1 MATSVEWVPARN
13 VLRLWLREVPLAA
26 PRPARATLD
35 VGEQGVLIGLE
46 LPADAAL
53 GPGRRDAAGEPC
65 YVTVAEPSGSQWR
78 SVEVA
83 VEVLAGPDGEAAAV
97 DVPRRGD
104 GYEITYPSGNR

>member
-1 MATSVEWVPARN
+1 MATAVEWIPARN
-13 VLRLWLREVPLAA
+13 VLRLWLRDLPLSAQSD
-26 PRPARATLD
+26 ARAPLD
-35 VGEQGVLIGLE
+35 VGAQGVLLGLE

-104 GYEITYPSGNR
+104 GYEITYPRGSR